1 MRSPSGRTNDGRRLL
16 LFVRLPEKGRVK
28 TRLARAIG
36 EETALAL
43 YRCLVADS
51 LSLARRA
58 GFPTTVFF
66 LPLACAREVSLGLGK
81 EFPCLPQMGRDL
93 GERMCAAFRTAFS
106 DAREAVLMGS
116 DVPDLPV
123 PFLNEAFDSLREHEA
138 VIGPALDG
146 GYCLIGFSSG
156 AFLPASFSGME
167 WGGPSVFRSTLDI
180 LKDHG
185 LRVHV
190 LPPWRDVDECTDL
203 KALLD
208 AHGDLPDGSL
218 ATIDFL
224 RRRFRW

>member
-1 MRSPSGRTNDGRRLL
+1 MVLTNDGRRLL
-16 LFVRLPEKGRVK
+16 LFVRLPERGRVK
-28 TRLARAIG
+28 KRLARAIG

-43 YRCLVADS
+43 YRCLLADS
-51 LSLARRA
+51 LSLARQA

-66 LPLACAREVSLGLGK
+66 LPTADSRGAPLELRK
-81 EFPCLPQMGRDL
+81 EFPCQPQMGRNL

-123 PFLNEAFDSLREHEA
+123 PFLNEAFDSLRQHEA

-146 GYCLIGFSSG
+146 GYYLIGFSSG
-156 AFLPASFSGME
+156 ALLPAPFSGME
-167 WGGPSVFRSTLDI
+167 WGGPSVFRSTLNI
-180 LKDHG
+180 LKGNG

-190 LPPWRDVDECTDL
+190 LPPWRDVDEYADL
-203 KALLD
+203 KALFD
-208 AHGDLPDGSL
+208 THGDLPDGSL

>member
-1 MRSPSGRTNDGRRLL
+1 LVRANDGRRLL

-58 GFPTTVFF
+58 GYPTSVFF
-66 LPLACAREVSLGLGK
+66 HPKAPSREVSLGLGS
-81 EFPCLPQMGRDL
+81 EFPCLPQMGHDL
-93 GERMCAAFRTAFS
+93 GERMRAAFRTAFLDS
-106 DAREAVLMGS
+106 REAVLMGS
-116 DVPDLPV
+116 DIPDLPV
-123 PFLNEAFDSLREHEA
+123 PFLGEAFESLRQHEA

-146 GYCLIGFSSG
+146 GYYLIGFSSG
-156 AFLPASFSGME
+156 TLPPAPFSGME
-167 WGGPSVFRSTLDI
+167 WGGPSVFRSTLNI
-180 LKDHG
+180 LKGNG

-190 LPPWRDVDECTDL
+190 LPAWRDVDEYADL
-203 KALLD
+203 KALFD
-208 AHGDLPDGSL
+208 AHRDLPDGTL

-224 RRRFRW
+224 RRHFRW